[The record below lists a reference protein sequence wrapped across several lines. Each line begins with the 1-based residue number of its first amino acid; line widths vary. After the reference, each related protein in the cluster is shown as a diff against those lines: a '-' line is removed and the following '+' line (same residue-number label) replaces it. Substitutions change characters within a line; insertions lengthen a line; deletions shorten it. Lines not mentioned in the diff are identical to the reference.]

1 LNKYLKGWKL
11 LDSLSK
17 VFATVIFCTC
27 ISLSAQDS
35 NETNASQIQ
44 SLLLK
49 ESSVWIGQ
57 GSVFIKENNQ
67 SYQRASQGINQLN
80 NDSYFLSMREKS
92 LAVWLYQG
100 SFIRAL
106 GENLFDITPNRIS
119 IEKGALLADNREGN
133 IMLFSGFAVDLEIS
147 GKGLFI
153 LQATVNGGLKFISL
167 AGRFTLNQPVRGI
180 KKVKLYPGQLVFAHP
195 EKKGFSKILNFNLKT
210 LLVSSGLINE
220 FDNEPSFDREL
231 SKAVIE
237 QQGLITEEF
246 RAKVGDAYE
255 ASTFD
260 IEKIPEK
267 ENR

>member
-1 LNKYLKGWKL
+1 MNKYLKGWKL
-11 LDSLSK
+11 LDSLSR
-17 VFATVIFCTC
+17 VFSILSFCSG
-27 ISLSAQDS
+27 ISLFAQDS
-35 NETNASQIQ
+35 NETNVSQVQ
-44 SLLLK
+44 SLLLQQP
-49 ESSVWIGQ
+49 SIWVGQ
-57 GSVFIKENNQ
+57 GSAFIKENNQ

-80 NDSYFLSMREKS
+80 NDSYFLSMRERS
-92 LAVWLYQG
+92 LAVWHYQG

-195 EKKGFSKILNFNLKT
+195 EKKGFSKILNFNLNT
-210 LLVSSGLINE
+210 LIASSGLINE

-237 QQGLITEEF
+237 QQGLITKEF